1 MQPWRSS
8 SYLHTFIPPYLH
20 TAAALGGPPSHPT
33 PEGTPLQNS
42 GAELFSLVHFVAP
55 ATYDAAALFE
65 EALAADAGAAR
76 PLWAP
81 LLLRRLKADHVTL
94 PSKVE
99 GAFYLACTPRAH
111 RVHTACTPRAHRVHA
126 ALQVEATL
134 YVPLTPLQRE
144 WYRAVLERDASQL
157 GAAL

>member
-99 GAFYLACTPRAH
+99 HSMKKVLCFSPRVSTIH
-111 RVHTACTPRAHRVHA
+111 YGTLKKSLSLPRG
-126 ALQVEATL
+126 TL
-134 YVPLTPLQRE
+134 
-144 WYRAVLERDASQL
+144 
-157 GAAL
+157 